1 MFYLENYGV
10 YSSLIENRSIVI
22 ENTSINKDTWKYHFD
37 AILNIIRDGI
47 ETEYMRN
54 VFVTIRFKE
63 IDVDLSIPDYYFNLT
78 MWYLIV
84 NSNQEIRPCHIIFE
98 PGITRRVIKNFIDR
112 NFINRNRAIMEN
124 ILINNLID
132 DCLYNFRYIDEF
144 AFYLSNTIN
153 LEDFIDLMNEY
164 PEFNEILHA
173 DLTGVP
179 LDEVKAV
186 GMQLANKSIQ
196 YIKNSEHCLSNFFIA
211 GEGVNPKQYKEF
223 AINIGTKPDGNGG
236 VYPVTV
242 NTNFITGGV
251 NDVLSYIIESSTGRT
266 AQIIVEGNVGISG
279 NFARLLGLNN
289 IDTVLHKDPHYIC
302 NTKNFESVY
311 ITDDSMLSRF
321 DNRYYRFIP
330 NGIEYKINALT
341 DKHLIGQ
348 TLLVRSPMTCASAA
362 RGHGVC
368 YRCYGDLAYTNK
380 DINIG
385 KMAAELISA
394 ILTQMMLSAKHLL
407 ESSVKKIKWNKEFY
421 DLFVIEYNV
430 IELQEEFDFSGYKLI
445 IDPENI
451 IADNDDEESPEME
464 FNEYID
470 SFDIMFPDGSIVN
483 FHTSNS
489 DNLYITNELNG
500 FIREHAEKVDNKIY
514 IDLQTAREQEL
525 ILFALQIHNNDLS
538 KVLNKVKDILDKT
551 SVTCKKNRHE
561 ILQELNETLKEG
573 GMSVDSVH
581 GEIIL
586 SNQLRNTENI
596 LDKPHWEYPDEDYSI
611 LTLKQSL
618 SNNPSVSISLSYA
631 NISKTLYSPLT
642 YRKNKPSFMDLFF
655 MEQPQMYLNNSDIVK
670 AQPERY
676 NDNGLR
682 QVMSVVSKRSDED
695 EEEV

>member
-1 MFYLENYGV
+1 MFYLENYGI
-10 YSSLIENRSIVI
+10 YSALIENKSIIV
-22 ENTSINKDTWKYHFD
+22 ENTSINKESWAYHFNS
-37 AILNIIRDGI
+37 ILNIIRDGI
-47 ETEYMRN
+47 ETEYMREAFIT
-54 VFVTIRFKE
+54 VRFKE

-98 PGITRRVIKNFIDR
+98 PGVTRRVIKNFIDN
-112 NFINRNRAIMEN
+112 NFINLNRARMEN

-132 DCLYNFRYIDEF
+132 DCMYNFRYIDEF
-144 AFYLSNTIN
+144 AFYLANTIN
-153 LEDFIDLMNEY
+153 LEDFIDLMNQY

-186 GMQLANKSIQ
+186 GMELANKSIQ
-196 YIKNSEHCLSNFFIA
+196 YIKNSDHCLSNFFIA
-211 GEGVNPKQYKEF
+211 NEGVNPKQYKEF

-236 VYPVTV
+236 VYPITV

-289 IDTVLHKDPHYIC
+289 IDTILHDNPHYIC
-302 NTKNFESVY
+302 DSKNFQLVNIVDE
-311 ITDDSMLSRF
+311 TMLSKF
-321 DNRYYRFIP
+321 DNRYYRFVE
-330 NGIEYKINALT
+330 NGMEYKINAST
-341 DKHLIGQ
+341 DRHLVGQ
-348 TLLVRSPMTCASAA
+348 TLLMRSPMTCASAA
-362 RGHGVC
+362 RGQGVC

-385 KMAAELISA
+385 KMASELISA
-394 ILTQMMLSAKHLL
+394 LLTQMMLSAKHLL
-407 ESSVKKIKWNKEFY
+407 ESSVKKINWNKEFN
-421 DLFVIEYNV
+421 DLFNIEYNI
-430 IELQEEFDFSGYKLI
+430 IELQEEYDFSGYKLI

-451 IADNDDEESPEME
+451 IADNDDEDGPELE

-470 SFDIMFPDGSIVN
+470 SFEVMYPNGEIVK
-483 FHTSNS
+483 FHTSNV
-489 DNLYITNELNG
+489 DNLYITNDLNS
-500 FIREHAEKVDNKIY
+500 FIRENAEKLDGKLY
-514 IDLQTAREQEL
+514 LDLQKIREQEVV
-525 ILFALQIHNNDLS
+525 LFALQIHNNDLS

-561 ILQELNETLKEG
+561 LLQDLNETLKEG

-586 SNQLRNTENI
+586 SNQLRNKNDI
-596 LDKPHWEYPDEDYSI
+596 LNKPDWEYPNEDYNV

-618 SNNPSVSISLSYA
+618 SNNPSISISLSYA
-631 NISKTLYSPLT
+631 SISKTLYNPLT
-642 YRKNKPSFMDLFF
+642 YRKSKPSFMDLFF
-655 MEQPQMYLNNSDIVK
+655 MEQPQIYLSNNKEIVK
-670 AQPERY
+670 AQEPRY
-676 NDNGLR
+676 NDKGLR
-682 QVMSVVSKRSDED
+682 QIMTVVERRS
-695 EEEV
+695 EEEEE

>member
-10 YSSLIENRSIVI
+10 YSALIENKSIVV
-22 ENTSINKDTWKYHFD
+22 ENTSINKETWAHHFGS
-37 AILNIIRDGI
+37 ILNIIRDGI
-47 ETEYMRN
+47 ETEYMRD

-84 NSNQEIRPCHIIFE
+84 NSNQEIRPHHVIFE
-98 PGITRRVIKNFIDR
+98 PGITRRVIKNFIDN
-112 NFINRNRAIMEN
+112 NFININRATMEN

-132 DCLYNFRYIDEF
+132 DCLYNFRFIDEF

-153 LEDFIDLMNEY
+153 LEDFIDLMNKY

-179 LDEVKAV
+179 LDEVKSV

-196 YIKNSEHCLSNFFIA
+196 YIKNSDHCLSNFFIA

-289 IDTVLHKDPHYIC
+289 IDTILHTDPHYIC
-302 NTKNFESVY
+302 DSKNFQIVN
-311 ITDDSMLSRF
+311 IVDDSMLSKF
-321 DNRYYRFIP
+321 DNRYYRFVE
-330 NGIEYKINALT
+330 NGMEYKINAST
-341 DKHLIGQ
+341 DKHLIGKS
-348 TLLVRSPMTCASAA
+348 LLVRSPMTCASAA
-362 RGHGVC
+362 RGNGVC

-380 DINIG
+380 DINAG
-385 KMAAELISA
+385 KMASELISA

-421 DLFVIEYNV
+421 DLFDVEYNV
-430 IELQEEFDFSGYKLI
+430 IELQEEYDFTGYKLI
-445 IDPENI
+445 IDPETI
-451 IADNDDEESPEME
+451 IADNDDEEGPELE

-470 SFDIMFPDGSIVN
+470 SYEVMYPNGEIIK
-483 FHTSNS
+483 FHTANV
-489 DNLYITNELNG
+489 DNLYITNDLNG
-500 FIREHAEKVDNKIY
+500 FIRENAEKIDGKMY
-514 IDLQTAREQEL
+514 LDLQKIKESEI

-561 ILQELNETLKEG
+561 LLQDLNETLKEG

-586 SNQLRNTENI
+586 SNQLRSTEDI
-596 LDKPHWEYPDEDYSI
+596 LNQPNWEYPNEDYTI
-611 LTLKQSL
+611 LTLKQAL
-618 SNNPSVSISLSYA
+618 SNNPSVSISLTYA
-631 NISKTLYSPLT
+631 NISRTLYSPLT

-655 MEQPQMYLNNSDIVK
+655 MEQPQMYLSNSNQIVK
-670 AQPERY
+670 AQQPRY
-676 NDNGLR
+676 NDKGLR
-682 QVMSVVSKRSDED
+682 QVMSVVTKRS
-695 EEEV
+695 EEEEE

>member
-1 MFYLENYGV
+1 MFYLENYGI
-10 YSSLIENRSIVI
+10 YSSLIENKSIIV
-22 ENTSINKDTWKYHFD
+22 ENTSINKESWSYHFNC
-37 AILNIIRDGI
+37 ILNIIRDGI
-47 ETEYMRN
+47 ETEYMREA
-54 VFVTIRFKE
+54 FITIRFRE

-84 NSNQEIRPCHIIFE
+84 NANQEIRPYHIIFE
-98 PGITRRVIKNFIDR
+98 PGITRRVIKNFIDN
-112 NFINRNRAIMEN
+112 NFINKNRAHMEN

-144 AFYLSNTIN
+144 AFYLANTIN
-153 LEDFIDLMNEY
+153 LEDFIDLMNKY

-179 LDEVKAV
+179 IDEVKSV
-186 GMQLANKSIQ
+186 GMELANKSIQ
-196 YIKNSEHCLSNFFIA
+196 YIKNSDHCLSNFFIA

-289 IDTVLHKDPHYIC
+289 IDTILHNNPHYIC
-302 NTKNFESVY
+302 DSKNFQIVNIVDS
-311 ITDDSMLSRF
+311 SMLSKF
-321 DNRYYRFIP
+321 DNRYYRFTE
-330 NGIEYKINALT
+330 NGMEYKIDASV
-341 DKHLIGQ
+341 DKHLIGK
-348 TLLVRSPMTCASAA
+348 TLLMRSPMTCASAA
-362 RGHGVC
+362 RGNGVC

-380 DINIG
+380 DINAG

-421 DLFVIEYNV
+421 DLFDVEYNV
-430 IELQEEFDFSGYKLI
+430 IELQEEFDFTGYKLI
-445 IDPENI
+445 IDPESI
-451 IADNDDEESPEME
+451 IADNDDEDGPELE

-470 SFDIMFPDGSIVN
+470 SYEVMYPNGEIIK
-483 FHTSNS
+483 FHTANV
-489 DNLYITNELNG
+489 DNLYITNDLNG
-500 FIREHAEKVDNKIY
+500 FIRENAEKIDGKIY
-514 IDLQTAREQEL
+514 LDLQKIKEDEV

-561 ILQELNETLKEG
+561 LLQDLNETLKEG

-586 SNQLRNTENI
+586 SNQLRSKEDI
-596 LDKPHWEYPDEDYSI
+596 LNKPSWEYPDEDYNI
-611 LTLKQSL
+611 LTLKQAL
-618 SNNPSVSISLSYA
+618 SNNPSISISLSYA
-631 NISKTLYSPLT
+631 NISRTLYSPLT

-655 MEQPQMYLNNSDIVK
+655 MEQPQMYLSNNNEIVK
-670 AQPERY
+670 AQPARY
-676 NDNGLR
+676 NDKGLR
-682 QVMSVVSKRSDED
+682 QVMSVVQRRND
-695 EEEV
+695 EEEE